1 MFYTGDWDMFFTDH
15 PEAAMNAALRGVSGG
30 PVYVSDKVGRTVS
43 KWLRPLMNDE
53 GWIKRCDSIGLP
65 SPENLFTD
73 PRKEGVLKVV
83 NRRGGEILVGAF
95 DLLRTGEKAAGSIS
109 FDDFAMFGMDVDLD
123 CTYKVCGIFGGTCGT
138 VSAREPFRFELES
151 GGAEMFVLAS
161 EDA

>member
-1 MFYTGDWDMFFTDH
+1 M
-15 PEAAMNAALRGVSGG
+15 A
-30 PVYVSDKVGRTVS
+30 
-43 KWLRPLMNDE
+43 
-53 GWIKRCDSIGLP
+53 P
-65 SPENLFTD
+65 SAYE
-73 PRKEGVLKVV
+73 R
-83 NRRGGEILVGAF
+83 GAF

-109 FDDFAMFGMDVDLD
+109 FDDFAMLGTDVDLD